1 MTMQEKIMNNTL
13 SIEELRSDK
22 LLGVTDD
29 IEYLVYTDPEE
40 CLESYYSDYE
50 IDEINAIELP
60 NIFVYQKT
68 KPFALDAENVM
79 NYFEQVQCEEDCDNF
94 DYAEV
99 NRLLEPLN
107 KYLATISNTYEC
119 IGRIKDEEVK
129 PIWEKLKKEWNKE

>member
-1 MTMQEKIMNNTL
+1 MNNTF
-13 SIEELRSDK
+13 SIEDLRSDE
-22 LLGVTDD
+22 LLGATDD
-29 IEYLVYTDPEE
+29 IEYLVDTDPEE
-40 CLESYYSDYE
+40 CLENYYNDYE

-68 KPFALDAENVM
+68 KPFVLDAEGVM

-94 DYAEV
+94 DYAKV

>member
-13 SIEELRSDK
+13 SIEELRSDE
-22 LLGVTDD
+22 LLGATDE
-29 IEYLVYTDPEE
+29 IEYLISNDPEE

-99 NRLLEPLN
+99 NHLLEPLN

>member
-13 SIEELRSDK
+13 SIEELRSDE
-22 LLGVTDD
+22 LLGATDE
-29 IEYLVYTDPEE
+29 IEYLTSNDPEE
-40 CLESYYSDYE
+40 CLESYYSDYGL
-50 IDEINAIELP
+50 DEINAIELP
-60 NIFVYQKT
+60 SIFVYQKT
-68 KPFALDAENVM
+68 KSFVLDAEDVM
-79 NYFEQVQCEEDCDNF
+79 NYFEQSQCEGDCDNF

-129 PIWEKLKKEWNKE
+129 PIWEKLKKEWNEE